1 MLQAANLAGK
11 AINLTTTTAA
21 HAMSYKHTSLY
32 GIAYGH
38 AVSLCLPRVWKY
50 MLTHMDGVRDSLTT
64 TGVQQSFRELASL
77 IGFDTPERASDFP
90 IQLTRDLDMEVPAL
104 RSTDELN
111 VLATSVNVQRLSNNP
126 VDLDANDLR
135 SIYRTISA

>member
-1 MLQAANLAGK
+1 
-11 AINLTTTTAA
+11 
-21 HAMSYKHTSLY
+21 
-32 GIAYGH
+32 
-38 AVSLCLPRVWKY
+38 
-50 MLTHMDGVRDSLTT
+50 
-64 TGVQQSFRELASL
+64 
-77 IGFDTPERASDFP
+77 
-90 IQLTRDLDMEVPAL
+90 MEVPAL